1 MEKQILPYCIPLED
15 YPKLLRYRVTQQG
28 FYHIEDLVS
37 EIYLEGKKAPMH
49 KLISLGILLR
59 VNMCQTMNEENES
72 LYQDVS
78 DKAKRF
84 GGVEPA
90 YLSQCIKTLVLRG
103 LLESNPKYDRQLA
116 LDLYRQSDLDSV

>member
-1 MEKQILPYCIPLED
+1 VEKQILPYCIPLED

-37 EIYLEGKKAPMH
+37 EIYLEGKKVSMH
-49 KLISLGILLR
+49 KLVLLGILLR
-59 VNMCQTMNEENES
+59 VNMCQTMNGENES

-78 DKAKRF
+78 DKAKKF

-90 YLSQCIKTLVLRG
+90 YLSQCIKNLSLRG
-103 LLESNPKYDRQLA
+103 LLEPNPNYNKQLG
-116 LDLYRQSDLDSV
+116 LDLYRQNDLDAV